1 MVFDLLERLFNRNKT
16 GSATVAKDRLKMV
29 LAVDRTEIAPQTI
42 EQIRK
47 EILDVIVRYF
57 EIDENEK
64 FDVTLERERGSTAII
79 ANVPIRRIRPEHI

>member
-1 MVFDLLERLFNRNKT
+1 M
-16 GSATVAKDRLKMV
+16 
-29 LAVDRTEIAPQTI
+29 
-42 EQIRK
+42 
-47 EILDVIVRYF
+47 IVRYF